1 MASPGS
7 QRLKFSQ
14 VYQPQRSDSLHYWDY
29 LLVYSVLG
37 TFPNPPYSNQKSR
50 ELFSFHTIFH
60 ETTLVKENYTAF
72 LTGSVYARVLPHS
85 GRAAKRSSTV
95 LSDQGLWLRPYLT
108 LFLLRGELCGW
119 KPYCTIRAA
128 NTDRRKHVTMRH
140 PHQMGVMA
148 THLFPTSRTS
158 MCVPQ

>member
-72 LTGSVYARVLPHS
+72 LTGSVYARVLPLPGGLRRGLGERNGIHS
-85 GRAAKRSSTV
+85 N
-95 LSDQGLWLRPYLT
+95 
-108 LFLLRGELCGW
+108 RGSQNQWNG
-119 KPYCTIRAA
+119 P
-128 NTDRRKHVTMRH
+128 D
-140 PHQMGVMA
+140 
-148 THLFPTSRTS
+148 
-158 MCVPQ
+158 

>member
-85 GRAAKRSSTV
+85 GRAEKRLIRNCDLTENFPSEDGEAAFMTPVEPLKPVDWRHKCRLSIFGREV
-95 LSDQGLWLRPYLT
+95 LCEIAFSY
-108 LFLLRGELCGW
+108 
-119 KPYCTIRAA
+119 KPLQAS
-128 NTDRRKHVTMRH
+128 RKRKYT
-140 PHQMGVMA
+140 
-148 THLFPTSRTS
+148 
-158 MCVPQ
+158 CVH